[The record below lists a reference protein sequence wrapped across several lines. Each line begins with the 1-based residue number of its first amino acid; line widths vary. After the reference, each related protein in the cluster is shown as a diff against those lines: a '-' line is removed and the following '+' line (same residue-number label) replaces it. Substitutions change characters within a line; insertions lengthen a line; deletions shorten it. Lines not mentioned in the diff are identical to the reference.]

1 MDFSFLCM
9 DDLDQVQIP
18 GCFGEPGVSHT
29 YLDTLI
35 TAFANTAILS
45 VSSLILAII
54 VGVFFGTMRTLP
66 ATSFINRFLRFISH
80 IWIEVMRNIPL
91 LVQIFLWY
99 FVVPKI
105 YPVALG
111 FPPILL
117 VIFALGFF
125 TSARI
130 AEQVRSGIESIPR
143 GQRYA
148 AMAMGFTTYQTYRYV
163 ILPRAMRTILPPLI
177 SEAMGIVKNSA
188 VAFAVSI
195 HELMQFQYQ
204 SIEEVSHVYENYIV
218 VTLLYV
224 IISLA
229 IFLIM
234 SLIERSVKIPGFQKE
249 GR

>member
-9 DDLDQVQIP
+9 DDLDHTSVP
-18 GCFGEPGVSHT
+18 GCLGTAGISHT
-29 YLDTLI
+29 YLDTLLN
-35 TAFANTAILS
+35 AFMNTAILS
-45 VSSLILAII
+45 VSSLVLAVF
-54 VGVFFGTMRTLP
+54 VGVIIGTMRTLP
-66 ATSFINRFLRFISH
+66 RTSIMNRILRIIAR
-80 IWIEVMRNIPL
+80 IWVEMMRNVPL
-91 LVQIFLWY
+91 LVQIFIWY

-105 YPVALG
+105 YPPAMG
-111 FPPILL
+111 FPPIIL
-117 VIFALGFF
+117 VICALGFF

-130 AEQVRSGIESIPR
+130 AEQVRSGIEAIPT

-148 AMAMGFTTYQTYRYV
+148 AMAMGFTTYQTYRHV

-177 SEAMGIVKNSA
+177 SESMGIVKNSA

-218 VTLLYV
+218 VTVLYI

-229 IFLIM
+229 IFIVM
-234 SLIERSVKIPGFQKE
+234 SIIERTVKIPGFQTE

>member
-9 DDLDQVQIP
+9 DDIDHVKVP
-18 GCFGEPGVSHT
+18 GCFGIKGVSHT
-29 YLDTLI
+29 YLDTLVN
-35 TAFANTAILS
+35 AFMNTALLS

-54 VGVFFGTMRTLP
+54 IGVIIGTMRTLP
-66 ATSFINRFLRFISH
+66 RTSVLNYILRAIAR
-80 IWIEVMRNIPL
+80 IWVELTRNIPL

-105 YPVALG
+105 YPPAMG
-111 FPPILL
+111 FPPIIL
-117 VIFALGFF
+117 VICALGFF

-130 AEQVRSGIESIPR
+130 AEQVRSGIEAIPT

-148 AMAMGFTTYQTYRYV
+148 AMGIGFTTYQTYRYV

-177 SEAMGIVKNSA
+177 SESMGIVKNSA

-195 HELMQFQYQ
+195 HELMQFQFQ
-204 SIEEVSHVYENYIV
+204 TIEEVSHVYENYLL
-218 VTLLYV
+218 VTVLYV
-224 IISLA
+224 VISLA
-229 IFLIM
+229 IFIVM
-234 SLIERSVKIPGFQKE
+234 SIIEKVVKIPGFQTE

>member
-9 DDLDQVQIP
+9 DDLDHVQIP
-18 GCFGEPGVSHT
+18 GCLGKAGVSHT
-29 YLDTLI
+29 YLDTLLNG
-35 TAFANTAILS
+35 FMNTAILS
-45 VSSLILAII
+45 VSSLILAVV
-54 VGVFFGTMRTLP
+54 VGVIIGTMRTLP
-66 ATSFINRFLRFISH
+66 HTTTLNKILRAIAR
-80 IWIEVMRNIPL
+80 IWVELMRNVPL

-105 YPVALG
+105 YPPAMG

-117 VIFALGFF
+117 VVCALGFF

-130 AEQVRSGIESIPR
+130 AEQVRSGIESIPT

-148 AMAMGFTTYQTYRYV
+148 AMAMGFTTSQTYRYV

-177 SEAMGIVKNSA
+177 SESMGIVKNSA

-204 SIEEVSHVYENYIV
+204 AIEEVSHVYENYLV
-218 VTLLYV
+218 VTVLY
-224 IISLA
+224 IIIALA
-229 IFLIM
+229 IFMVM
-234 SLIERSVKIPGFQKE
+234 SIIERAVKIPGFQTE

>member
-9 DDLDQVQIP
+9 DDQDHVYVP
-18 GCFGEPGVSHT
+18 GCRGATNEVYT

-35 TAFANTAILS
+35 NAFTNTAVLS
-45 VSSLILAII
+45 VSSLILAVAVGVI
-54 VGVFFGTMRTLP
+54 VGTLRTLP
-66 ATSFINRFLRFISH
+66 KTSITNYILRALAR
-80 IWIEVMRNIPL
+80 IWVEVMRNIPL
-91 LVQIFLWY
+91 LVQMFLWY

-105 YPVALG
+105 YPPALK
-111 FPPILL
+111 FPPIIL
-117 VIFALGFF
+117 VICALGFF

-130 AEQVRSGIESIPR
+130 AEQVRAGIEAIPS

-148 AMAMGFTTYQTYRYV
+148 AMAMGFTTLQTYRYV

-177 SEAMGIVKNSA
+177 SESMGIVKNSA

-218 VTLLYV
+218 VTVLYV
-224 IISLA
+224 IIALV
-229 IFLIM
+229 IFIVM
-234 SLIERSVKIPGFQKE
+234 STLERMVKIPGFQTE

>member
-9 DDLDQVQIP
+9 DDLDHVNVP
-18 GCFGEPGVSHT
+18 GCFGKTGISHT
-29 YLDTLI
+29 YLDTLLN
-35 TAFANTAILS
+35 AFTNTAILS
-45 VSSLILAII
+45 VSSLILAVAVGII
-54 VGVFFGTMRTLP
+54 VGTLRTLP
-66 ATSFINRFLRFISH
+66 KTSITNYILRALAR
-80 IWIEVMRNIPL
+80 IWVEVMRNIPL

-105 YPVALG
+105 YPPAMN
-111 FPPILL
+111 FPPIIL
-117 VIFALGFF
+117 VICALGFF

-130 AEQVRSGIESIPR
+130 AEQVRSGIEAIPT

-148 AMAMGFTTYQTYRYV
+148 AMGMGFTTLQTYRYV

-177 SEAMGIVKNSA
+177 SESMGIVKNSA

-218 VTLLYV
+218 VTVLYV
-224 IISLA
+224 IIALV
-229 IFLIM
+229 IFIVM
-234 SLIERSVKIPGFQKE
+234 STLERMVKIPGFQTE